1 MRLFVA
7 ADVPDAPRAALA
19 EHGRALAQAGGW
31 RAVPEASLHL
41 TLAFLG
47 ERPDGDAAPIAAA
60 LDAVVAAGASA
71 PPTALGAPVL
81 LPPRAPRV
89 AAVRLEDPGGAVA
102 ALQGAVSRAL
112 VELGVHTPE
121 RRAFLP
127 HVTVARRVRGP
138 AGGPVAGSAGDSVAG
153 PAASARFV
161 LPSVT
166 LYRSRLSRAG
176 ARYEAVHRAPLP

>member
-1 MRLFVA
+1 
-7 ADVPDAPRAALA
+7 
-19 EHGRALAQAGGW
+19 
-31 RAVPEASLHL
+31 
-41 TLAFLG
+41 
-47 ERPDGDAAPIAAA
+47 
-60 LDAVVAAGASA
+60 
-71 PPTALGAPVL
+71 
-81 LPPRAPRV
+81 
-89 AAVRLEDPGGAVA
+89 
-102 ALQGAVSRAL
+102 

-138 AGGPVAGSAGDSVAG
+138 AGGPVAGSAGGSVAG